1 MSSDAAASG
10 TPSTVRLDKW
20 LIAAR
25 LYKTRPLAQEACDGG
40 HVTVNDRA
48 AAPSR
53 AVKSGDIVVALTH
66 AGKRILRITGVEDK
80 RGPAAH
86 ARTLYDDLTPPAPP
100 AEEPVALRERGAGR
114 PTKRD
119 RRLLDRT
126 RGAE

>member
-1 MSSDAAASG
+1 MSSDTPGSG
-10 TPSTVRLDKW
+10 TPATVRLDKW

-25 LYKTRPLAQEACDGG
+25 MFKTRPLAQEACDGG

-48 AAPSR
+48 AAPAR

-66 AGKRILRITGVEDK
+66 SGKKILRITGLEEK

-86 ARTLYDDLTPPAPP
+86 ARTLYDDLTPPTPP
-100 AEEPVALRERGAGR
+100 SEEPVALRGRGAGR

-119 RRLLDRT
+119 RRLIDRT
-126 RGAE
+126 RGLE